1 MCCLSSCLFAFSN
14 IPVGI
19 SEKKKKKKP
28 RAVFLGEASE
38 LRQWPRGAAAALRS
52 WHASA
57 ASLPEKKKR
66 NWLLELL
73 CKELQR
79 AFCRLGPAICI
90 PNGGSLHRNLRNS
103 GWSCFLVSGA
113 ILCNVYVVLLWVRS
127 ELPPEGLG
135 TWKPLFFIFFFN
147 FFNPDY
153 VVFRG
158 KCKQHLEDVE
168 CYFAGLCA
176 YAQDPP
182 SWIQPW
188 QLELRPCKV
197 WAEQLHAAGTAVDA
211 AECFQS
217 QTKSHWVEFKKINS
231 LKWSGVSW
239 TSSRVG

>member
-38 LRQWPRGAAAALRS
+38 LRQWPRGAAAALHS

-57 ASLPEKKKR
+57 ASLPEKKKGIDCLNCFAKNCR
-66 NWLLELL
+66 ELSVDLALLFAFPMVVVCTGTLGIAAGVAFWFLEQYCAMCML
-73 CKELQR
+73 C
-79 AFCRLGPAICI
+79 FCGWGQSCHLKAWEPE
-90 PNGGSLHRNLRNS
+90 SL
-103 GWSCFLVSGA
+103 
-113 ILCNVYVVLLWVRS
+113 Y
-127 ELPPEGLG
+127 
-135 TWKPLFFIFFFN
+135 FFFFY

-168 CYFAGLCA
+168 CYFTGLCA

-239 TSSRVG
+239 TSSRFG